1 MRFSSKRLAYTGVLS
16 ALCFVATAYI
26 SIPSVSG
33 GHTNLSDAV
42 IFLASFIL
50 GPVGGFFVGGVG
62 TFIADLV
69 YYPATMFYSLIIHGL
84 EGLICGFIMYAFRNT
99 QKKWLSATFSAVA
112 MLVSGIFMFVMFFF
126 AKWLFYGTLESALIS
141 LPRNV
146 LQAVISAAVAMVIIY
161 VFNLPARIGITN
173 KSASETEKT

>member
-1 MRFSSKRLAYTGVLS
+1 MRFSSKNLAYTGVLS

-42 IFLASFIL
+42 IFLSAYIL
-50 GPVGGFFVGGVG
+50 GPIGGFFVGGIG

-69 YYPATMFYSLIIHGL
+69 YYPATMFYSFFIHGV

-99 QKKWLSATFSAVA
+99 QSKALSAVFSALA
-112 MLVSGIFMFVMFFF
+112 MLVSGIFMFAMFFL
-126 AKWLFYGTLESALIS
+126 AKWLFYGTWETALIS

-146 LQAVISAAVAMVIIY
+146 LQAVISLVIAMVIIY
-161 VFNLPARIGITN
+161 VFNLPARIKKN
-173 KSASETEKT
+173 HE